1 VSVLPDEYLRQL
13 GLRDGLEL
21 HREVRRLAD
30 RDWFKMLQRLELIGA
45 IVETAQPLINFV
57 GFGLFD
63 IMDH

>member
-57 GFGLFD
+57 GLASLT
-63 IMDH
+63 

>member
-1 VSVLPDEYLRQL
+1 VLPDEYLRQL

-57 GFGLFD
+57 GLASLT
-63 IMDH
+63 

>member
-57 GFGLFD
+57 GLAL
-63 IMDH
+63 

>member
-1 VSVLPDEYLRQL
+1 MSVLPDEYLRQL
-13 GLRDGLEL
+13 QPRRLRDGLEL

-57 GFGLFD
+57 GLASLT
-63 IMDH
+63 

>member
-1 VSVLPDEYLRQL
+1 MSVLPDEYLRQL

-57 GFGLFD
+57 GLASLT
-63 IMDH
+63 

>member
-30 RDWFKMLQRLELIGA
+30 RDWFKCCS
-45 IVETAQPLINFV
+45 
-57 GFGLFD
+57 D
-63 IMDH
+63 

>member
-45 IVETAQPLINFV
+45 IVETAQPLIYFV
-57 GFGLFD
+57 GLASLT
-63 IMDH
+63 